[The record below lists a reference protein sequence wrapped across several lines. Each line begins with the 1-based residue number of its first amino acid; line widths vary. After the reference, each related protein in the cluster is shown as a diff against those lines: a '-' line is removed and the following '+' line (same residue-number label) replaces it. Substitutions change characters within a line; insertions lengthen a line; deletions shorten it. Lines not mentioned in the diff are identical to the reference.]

1 MRKLI
6 AGLVM
11 ISFISCNNRSDSDT
25 GTVTNSTDTIN
36 VAAPVDTAAT
46 GSDSVGTK
54 TDITPTS
61 DSSNKA
67 DQK

>member
-1 MRKLI
+1 MRKLF

-11 ISFISCNNRSDSDT
+11 ISFMSCNNRSDSGT
-25 GTVTNSTDTIN
+25 VTVTNSSDTVN
-36 VAAPVDTAAT
+36 VAAPVDTVAI

-54 TDITPTS
+54 TEITPSS